1 MIDTMPMGSGVKTRV
16 KLTSVRW
23 KFTPITAGVML
34 EIAKP
39 IMDAVKARILSGTNV
54 HGNTA
59 LPLSMKYRA
68 TYKDGRLIR
77 MGADRG
83 YRSWK
88 GKRFPPAIRNWKLTG
103 FTMNQMGVLAAE
115 PGRAVIG
122 FKEAVRPAMT
132 VTGKTGN
139 VFYMSR
145 PISVNKLVGINQATE
160 KMFGLSVPEHA
171 DFLRRVKLNPA
182 VSMTVGRP
190 DYQFT
195 DPAGRVWTGYTKR

>member
-1 MIDTMPMGSGVKTRV
+1 MIDPMAMGPGVKTKV
-16 KLTSVRW
+16 KITSVRW
-23 KFTPITAGVML
+23 KQTPITSGVML

-39 IMDAVKARILSGTNV
+39 IMDAVKARILSGRNV
-54 HGNTA
+54 TGANA
-59 LPLSMKYRA
+59 LPLSMKYRER
-68 TYKDGRLIR
+68 KDDKGRIIH

-83 YRSWK
+83 YRAWK
-88 GKRFPPAIRNWKLTG
+88 AKRFPPAIRNWKLTG
-103 FTMNQMGVLAAE
+103 FTLNQMGVLAAE

-122 FKEAVRPAMT
+122 FAEAVRPAMT

-160 KMFGLSVPEHA
+160 RMFGLSAPEHA

-182 VSMTVGRP
+182 VSMVVEGARLGP
-190 DYQFT
+190 
-195 DPAGRVWTGYTKR
+195 K